1 MPSMADITVKKADGT
16 TNVTYNAVVPSAGD
30 SVWAEWVD
38 LTTQAVPAY
47 RAKFRSRSRY
57 NGPRTARR
65 VEYEYSYPVFA
76 TVNGAPVLV
85 GTVAGGGNVVL
96 PQKMAAA
103 DLKEASHQMTNLL
116 ASALVKSI
124 LETGYAPT

>member
-1 MPSMADITVKKADGT
+1 MPSMADITVKKSDGT

-30 SVWAEWVD
+30 AVWAEWVD
-38 LTTQAVPAY
+38 LTTVNVPAY
-47 RAKFRSRSRY
+47 RAKLRVRSRY

-65 VEYEYSYPVFA
+65 IEYEFTYPVSI
-76 TVNGAPVLV
+76 TIDSQNSLV
-85 GTVAGGGNVVL
+85 GTVAGSGSVVL
-96 PQKMAAA
+96 PQKLIGA

-116 ASALVKSI
+116 ASALMKSI